1 MDFSPESN
9 ERLCRMK
16 PKMTL
21 KKIASELGLSIS
33 TVSKALKNNKDISKE
48 NREKVQAF
56 AKYYNY
62 RPNSVA
68 LSLKNRKTSTIG
80 VIIPEIVHHYFAKV
94 ISGIEEVANS
104 KEYNVIIGVTNES
117 FNKEIIN
124 MEMLIDGS
132 IDGFI
137 ISLSKETLQKKD
149 YKHIRETINQNIP
162 VVMFD
167 RVVDEIPCDKIII
180 DDREA
185 GRMAIQKLIDE
196 GRKKILLLTTKD
208 YLNIGRLRTEGY
220 RDALAVNGIPYNE
233 DLILRIGELGD
244 SEEDQRNLE
253 QRINRVFEMH
263 PDIDGIFGVNEI
275 YAVTA
280 LNVARLRGLDVPEE
294 LSVIGFSDGILS
306 KYARPH
312 LTTVSQHGFHM
323 GELAAETLIYR
334 LEKMNKDQITP
345 YSTQV
350 VKTNL
355 IIRDSTRNNTSIGL

>member
-1 MDFSPESN
+1 
-9 ERLCRMK
+9 MK

-33 TVSKALKNNKDISKE
+33 TVSKALKDDKDISQE
-48 NREKVQAF
+48 NRDKVQAF
-56 AKYYNY
+56 AKFYNY
-62 RPNSVA
+62 RPNSIA
-68 LSLKNRKTSTIG
+68 LSLKNKKTKTIG
-80 VIIPEIVHHYFAKV
+80 VIIPEIVHHFFAKV

-117 FNKEIIN
+117 LDKEAIN

-137 ISLSKETLQKKD
+137 ISLSKETLLKQN
-149 YKHIRETINQNIP
+149 YIHLQEIQNRNIP
-162 VVMFD
+162 IVMFD
-167 RVVDEIPCDKIII
+167 RVVDDIVCDKIIV

-185 GRMAIQKLIDE
+185 GQMAVQKLVDI
-196 GRKKILLLTTKD
+196 GCKKILLLTTMD

-220 RDALAVNGIPYNE
+220 KDALDINGIEYNE
-233 DLILRIGELGD
+233 GLVIKIGELGD
-244 SEEDQRNLE
+244 SDEEQRSLE
-253 QRINRVFEMH
+253 DRINRVFDKH

-280 LNVARLRGLDVPEE
+280 LNVARMRGLNVPDA

-312 LTTVSQHGFHM
+312 LTTVSQHGFQI
-323 GELAAETLIYR
+323 GELAAQTLIDR
-334 LEKMNKDQITP
+334 LEKEEELPFT
-345 YSTQV
+345 TQLI
-350 VKTNL
+350 KTEL
-355 IIRDSTRNNTSIGL
+355 IIRDSTRSTPILSK

>member
-1 MDFSPESN
+1 
-9 ERLCRMK
+9 MK

-33 TVSKALKNNKDISKE
+33 TVSKALKDDKDISQE
-48 NREKVQAF
+48 NRDKVQAF
-56 AKYYNY
+56 AKFYNY
-62 RPNSVA
+62 RPNSIA
-68 LSLKNRKTSTIG
+68 LSLKNKKSKTIG
-80 VIIPEIVHHYFAKV
+80 VIIPEIVHHFFAKV

-117 FNKEIIN
+117 LNKEAIN

-137 ISLSKETLQKKD
+137 ISLSKETLLKQN
-149 YKHIRETINQNIP
+149 YIHLQEIQNRNIP
-162 VVMFD
+162 IVMFD
-167 RVVDEIPCDKIII
+167 RVVDDIVCDKIIV

-185 GRMAIQKLIDE
+185 GKMAVQKLVDI
-196 GRKKILLLTTKD
+196 GCKKILLLTTMD

-220 RDALAVNGIPYNE
+220 KDALDINGIEYNE
-233 DLILRIGELGD
+233 DLVIKIGELGD
-244 SEEDQRNLE
+244 SDEE
-253 QRINRVFEMH
+253 QRSLEDRINKVFDKH

-280 LNVARLRGLDVPEE
+280 LNVARMRGLNVPDA

-312 LTTVSQHGFHM
+312 LTTVSQHGFQI
-323 GELAAETLIYR
+323 GELAAQTLIDR
-334 LEKMNKDQITP
+334 LEKEEELPFT
-345 YSTQV
+345 TQLI
-350 VKTNL
+350 KTEL
-355 IIRDSTRNNTSIGL
+355 IIRDSTRSTPILSK

>member
-1 MDFSPESN
+1 
-9 ERLCRMK
+9 MK

-33 TVSKALKNNKDISKE
+33 TVSKALKDNKDISKE

-56 AKYYNY
+56 AKFYNY

-68 LSLKNRKTSTIG
+68 LSLKNRRTKTIG

-117 FNKEIIN
+117 YNKEIIN

-137 ISLSKETLQKKD
+137 ISLSKETLQKAD
-149 YKHIRETINQNIP
+149 YTHLQETINQSIP
-162 VVMFD
+162 IVMFD
-167 RVVDEIPCDKIII
+167 RAVDEIPSDKIII

-220 RDALAVNGIPYNE
+220 KDALAANHIGFNE
-233 DLILRIGELGD
+233 DLVVRIGELGD
-244 SEEDQRNLE
+244 SDEDQRILE
-253 QRINRVFEMH
+253 ERINKVFEMH

-280 LNVARLRGLDVPEE
+280 LNVARLRGLDVPEA

-312 LTTVSQHGFHM
+312 LTTVSQHGFQM
-323 GELAAETLIYR
+323 GEIAAQTLINR
-334 LEKMNKDQITP
+334 LEQMDNGEETP
-345 YSTQV
+345 YTTQV
-350 VKTNL
+350 VKTEL
-355 IIRDSTRNNTSIGL
+355 IIRDSTLNHVVHKK

>member
-1 MDFSPESN
+1 
-9 ERLCRMK
+9 MK

-33 TVSKALKNNKDISKE
+33 TVSKALKDDKDISRE
-48 NREKVQAF
+48 NRDKVQAF
-56 AKYYNY
+56 AKFYNY

-68 LSLKNRKTSTIG
+68 LSLKNKKTKTIG
-80 VIIPEIVHHYFAKV
+80 VIIPEIVHHFFAKV

-117 FNKEIIN
+117 LDKEAIN

-137 ISLSKETLQKKD
+137 ISLSKETLL
-149 YKHIRETINQNIP
+149 KHNFIHLQEIQNRNIP
-162 VVMFD
+162 IVMFD
-167 RVVDEIPCDKIII
+167 RVVDDIDCDKIII

-185 GRMAIQKLIDE
+185 GQMAVQKLIQI
-196 GRKKILLLTTKD
+196 GCKRILLLTTMD
-208 YLNIGRLRTEGY
+208 YLTIGRLRTEGY
-220 RDALAVNGIPYNE
+220 KDALQWNNLEYDEGLVIK
-233 DLILRIGELGD
+233 IGELGD
-244 SEEDQRNLE
+244 SDQE
-253 QRINRVFEMH
+253 QRSLEDRINKVFDEN

-280 LNVARLRGLDVPEE
+280 LNVARTRGLNVPEA

-312 LTTVSQHGFHM
+312 LTTVNQHGFQI
-323 GELAAETLIYR
+323 GELAAQTLIDR
-334 LEKMNKDQITP
+334 LEKEEDTP
-345 YSTQV
+345 FTTQL
-350 VKTNL
+350 VKTEL
-355 IIRDSTRNNTSIGL
+355 IIRDSTRPGSIQIKNN

>member
-1 MDFSPESN
+1 
-9 ERLCRMK
+9 MK

-33 TVSKALKNNKDISKE
+33 TVSKALKDNKDISKE

-56 AKYYNY
+56 AKFYNY

-68 LSLKNRKTSTIG
+68 LSLKNKKTKTIG

-104 KEYNVIIGVTNES
+104 KEYNVIIGVSNES
-117 FNKEIIN
+117 LDKEAIN

-137 ISLSKETLQKKD
+137 ISLSKETLRKKD
-149 YKHIRETINQNIP
+149 YHHLKETQNRNIP
-162 VVMFD
+162 IVMFD
-167 RVVDEIPCDKIII
+167 RVVDEITCDRIII
-180 DDREA
+180 DDRAA
-185 GRMAIQKLIDE
+185 GQMAVQKLIDE
-196 GRKKILLLTTKD
+196 GRRKILLLTTKD
-208 YLNIGRLRTEGY
+208 YLNIGRLRTQGY
-220 RDALAVNGIPYNE
+220 KDALLANHLDFNE
-233 DLILRIGELGD
+233 DLILKIGELGD
-244 SEEDQRNLE
+244 SDEDRRKLEE
-253 QRINRVFEMH
+253 RINRVFDRY

-280 LNVARLRGLDVPEE
+280 LNVARLRGLDVPAA

-312 LTTVSQHGFHM
+312 LTTISQHGFQM
-323 GELAAETLIYR
+323 GNIAAETLINR
-334 LEKMNKDQITP
+334 LEKMDNDEEVP
-345 YSTQV
+345 YTTQV
-350 VKTNL
+350 VQTAL
-355 IIRDSTRNNTSIGL
+355 VVRDSTRNNV

>member
-1 MDFSPESN
+1 MFSPESN
-9 ERLCRMK
+9 EILYRMK

-56 AKYYNY
+56 AKFYNY

-68 LSLKNRKTSTIG
+68 LSLKNKKTKTIG

-137 ISLSKETLQKKD
+137 ISLSKQTLQKKD
-149 YKHIRETINQNIP
+149 YHHLQETINRNIP
-162 VVMFD
+162 IVMFD
-167 RVVDEIPCDKIII
+167 RAVDEIPCDKIII

-185 GRMAIQKLIDE
+185 GRKAIQKLIDE
-196 GRKKILLLTTKD
+196 GRKKIMLLTTKD

-220 RDALAVNGIPYNE
+220 RDALVANDIAYNE

-244 SEEDQRNLE
+244 SDEDQRNLE
-253 QRINRVFEMH
+253 ERINKVFDLH

-280 LNVARLRGLDVPEE
+280 LNVARLRGLDVPEQ

-312 LTTVSQHGFHM
+312 LTTVSQHGFQM
-323 GELAAETLIYR
+323 GEIAAETLINR
-334 LEKMNKDQITP
+334 LEKMNNDEEIP
-345 YSTQV
+345 YTTQM
-350 VKTNL
+350 VKTEL
-355 IIRDSTRNNTSIGL
+355 ILRDSTRNSIPSEK

>member
-1 MDFSPESN
+1 
-9 ERLCRMK
+9 MK

-33 TVSKALKNNKDISKE
+33 TVSKALKDNKDISKE

-56 AKYYNY
+56 AKFYNY

-68 LSLKNRKTSTIG
+68 LSLKNKRTKTIG

-117 FNKEIIN
+117 YNKEIIN

-137 ISLSKETLQKKD
+137 ISLSKETLQKAD
-149 YKHIRETINQNIP
+149 YTHLQETINQSIP
-162 VVMFD
+162 IVMFD
-167 RVVDEIPCDKIII
+167 RAVDEIPSDKIII

-220 RDALAVNGIPYNE
+220 KDALAANRIPFDE
-233 DLILRIGELGD
+233 DLVVRIGELGD
-244 SEEDQRNLE
+244 SDEDQRILE
-253 QRINRVFEMH
+253 ERINKVFELH

-280 LNVARLRGLDVPEE
+280 LNVARLRGLDVPEA

-312 LTTVSQHGFHM
+312 LTTVSQHGFQM
-323 GELAAETLIYR
+323 GEIAAQTLINR
-334 LEKMNKDQITP
+334 LEQMDNGLETP
-345 YSTQV
+345 YTTQV
-350 VKTNL
+350 VKTDL
-355 IIRDSTRNNTSIGL
+355 IIRDSTLNQVVQKK

>member
-1 MDFSPESN
+1 
-9 ERLCRMK
+9 MK

-33 TVSKALKNNKDISKE
+33 TVSKALKDNKDISQE

-56 AKYYNY
+56 AKFYNY

-68 LSLKNRKTSTIG
+68 LSLKNRRTKTIG

-117 FNKEIIN
+117 YNKEIIN

-137 ISLSKETLQKKD
+137 ISLSKETLQIEN
-149 YKHIRETINQNIP
+149 YIHLQQTIDQSIP
-162 VVMFD
+162 IVMFD
-167 RVVDEIPCDKIII
+167 RAVDEIPCDKVII

-220 RDALAVNGIPYNE
+220 KDALAQNQIPFDE
-233 DLILRIGELGD
+233 DLMVRIGELGD
-244 SEEDQRNLE
+244 SDEDQRILE
-253 QRINRVFEMH
+253 DRINKVFELH

-280 LNVARLRGLDVPEE
+280 LNVARLRGLDVPQA

-312 LTTVSQHGFHM
+312 LTTVSQHGFQM
-323 GELAAETLIYR
+323 GEIAAQTLINR
-334 LEKMNKDQITP
+334 LEEMENEEETP
-345 YSTQV
+345 YTTQV
-350 VKTNL
+350 VKTEL
-355 IIRDSTRNNTSIGL
+355 IIRDSTRNEVVQKK

>member
-1 MDFSPESN
+1 
-9 ERLCRMK
+9 MK

-21 KKIASELGLSIS
+21 KKIALELGLSIS
-33 TVSKALKNNKDISKE
+33 TVSKALKNNKDISQE

-56 AKYYNY
+56 AKFYNY

-68 LSLKNRKTSTIG
+68 LSLKNKKTKTIG

-94 ISGIEEVANS
+94 ISGIEKVANS

-117 FNKEIIN
+117 FKKEIIN

-137 ISLSKETLQKKD
+137 ISLSKETLQKKE
-149 YKHIRETINQNIP
+149 YQHLQETINGNIP
-162 VVMFD
+162 IVMFD
-167 RVVDEIPCDKIII
+167 RAVDEIPCDKIII

-220 RDALAVNGIPYNE
+220 RDALVANNIAYNE
-233 DLILRIGELGD
+233 DLIVRIGELGD
-244 SEEDQRNLE
+244 SDEDQRNLE
-253 QRINRVFEMH
+253 ERINKVFELH

-280 LNVARLRGLDVPEE
+280 LNTARLRGLDVPEQ

-312 LTTVSQHGFHM
+312 LTTVSQHGFQM
-323 GELAAETLIYR
+323 GEIAAETLIKR
-334 LEKMNKDQITP
+334 LEMMDNDEEIP
-345 YSTQV
+345 YTTQV
-350 VKTNL
+350 VKTEL
-355 IIRDSTRNNTSIGL
+355 ILRDSTKKGIPI

>member
-1 MDFSPESN
+1 
-9 ERLCRMK
+9 MK

-56 AKYYNY
+56 AKFYNY

-68 LSLKNRKTSTIG
+68 LSLKNKKTKTIG

-117 FNKEIIN
+117 YSKEIIN

-137 ISLSKETLQKKD
+137 ISLSKQTLQKKD
-149 YKHIRETINQNIP
+149 YTHLQETINQSIP
-162 VVMFD
+162 IVMFD
-167 RVVDEIPCDKIII
+167 RAVEEIPCDKIII

-185 GRMAIQKLIDE
+185 GKMAIQRLVDE

-220 RDALAVNGIPYNE
+220 RDALLANQIPYDE
-233 DLILRIGELGD
+233 DLIVRIGELGD
-244 SEEDQRNLE
+244 SDEDQRNLE
-253 QRINRVFEMH
+253 ERINKVFELH

-280 LNVARLRGLDVPEE
+280 MNVARMRGLDVPEQ

-312 LTTVSQHGFHM
+312 LTTVSQHGFQM
-323 GELAAETLIYR
+323 GELAAETLINR
-334 LEKMNKDQITP
+334 LEKMDDDVEVP
-345 YSTQV
+345 YETRV
-350 VKTNL
+350 VKTDL
-355 IIRDSTRNNTSIGL
+355 IIRDSTRNKITN